1 MKYNLSGDWKSFER
15 IVAAI
20 HSSEMAGSNISLNE
34 KIRGREFD
42 VAIRFKKGLHN
53 YLTLIECKHYGNPIP
68 VEKVEAF
75 ITKSSDAGANKS
87 IMFSSSGFQSGA
99 ILVATRH
106 NVDLYTVSEEFK
118 IPEEIKTGGTTE
130 GINIC
135 DIIFTI
141 AGSEYSFPK
150 ENGRMEYIMKNS
162 VLKNDFKTITVY
174 NFIQGHINELFA
186 NSTYSE
192 KEKEYIF
199 QSGYKLTSPGIH
211 EKGEVQKL
219 KVIFKRMEFINLK
232 PDTPEMDAHL
242 FEKMHMYYNLKNE
255 ITGEDTSIM
264 ALDIA
269 LGFDTKIEVG
279 KYYSNPHLGNNYYIE
294 SITDQIAKIYLL
306 ESYAKG
312 NLFQVVYTQGIKYQ
326 SQFVAITNT
335 EEILRLSKLY
345 KRLKQKEK

>member
-1 MKYNLSGDWKSFER
+1 
-15 IVAAI
+15 
-20 HSSEMAGSNISLNE
+20 
-34 KIRGREFD
+34 
-42 VAIRFKKGLHN
+42 
-53 YLTLIECKHYGNPIP
+53 
-68 VEKVEAF
+68 
-75 ITKSSDAGANKS
+75 
-87 IMFSSSGFQSGA
+87 MFSSSGFQSGA

-106 NVDLYTVSEEFK
+106 NVDLYTVAEEIK
-118 IPEEIKTGGTTE
+118 IPEKIKAGGTTE

-162 VLKNDFKTITVY
+162 VLKQDVKTDTVY

-186 NSTYSE
+186 KSTYSE
-192 KEKEYIF
+192 KEKEYILPPRT
-199 QSGYKLTSPGIH
+199 KLISPEIS

-232 PDTPEMDAHL
+232 PDTPHMDAHL
-242 FEKMHMYYNLKNE
+242 FEKMHTYYCLKNE

-269 LGFDTKIEVG
+269 LGFDTKIEAG
-279 KYYSNPHLGNNYYIE
+279 KYYSNPQLGNNYYIE
-294 SITDQIAKIYLL
+294 SISDHLAKIYLL

-312 NLFQVVYTQGIKYQ
+312 NLFQVVYTQDIKYQ
-326 SQFVAITNT
+326 SQFVAITNA
-335 EEILRLSKLY
+335 EEILRLSKMY
-345 KRLKQKEK
+345 KRLKKKER